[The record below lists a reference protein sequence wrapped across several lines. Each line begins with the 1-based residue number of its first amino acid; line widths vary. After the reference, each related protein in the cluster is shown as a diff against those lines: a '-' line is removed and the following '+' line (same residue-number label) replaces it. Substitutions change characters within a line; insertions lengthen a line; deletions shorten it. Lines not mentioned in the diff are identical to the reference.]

1 MDLFIIITLAIS
13 SSLAVGYFGVAFE
26 NFSKEL
32 ENKHDRLISKVVSTL
47 LFFPLLEKSVDFLD
61 SLHSIPQDIQRIVA
75 NIKTAI
81 VIFVAVIFIVVVFKI
96 PAYIIFFIFGLII
109 FFIFKLRNE

>member
-13 SSLAVGYFGVAFE
+13 SSLAVGYFGVAVE
-26 NFSKEL
+26 NLSKEL
-32 ENKHDRLISKVVSTL
+32 ENKHDRLIPKVVSTL

-61 SLHSIPQDIQRIVA
+61 SLPAIPKKIQRIVA

-81 VIFVAVIFIVVVFKI
+81 VIFVAVIFLVVVFKI
-96 PAYIIFFIFGLII
+96 PAYIIFVIFGLII